1 MTDDEKRE
9 AKERLSQLREERD
22 RLKAE
27 AAGIQLEIEEL
38 EALLDWE
45 NCI

>member
-1 MTDDEKRE
+1 MSEDEQRE
-9 AKERLSQLREERD
+9 AQERLCQLRQEQD

-38 EALLDWE
+38 ENLLDWE